1 VDRDRTHLVFFAAG
15 GGFEYR
21 QALAETSGNELML
34 LASAAAIFGASILT
48 VAAFGAGFWIEKRLP
63 ASFAALERV
72 VFQCLAGLGTLSLAL
87 FLIGQIVYTRSVIA
101 AAVAVSVLLAIQ
113 PLRRLLRAPTSWKL
127 QIDAI
132 AAAVIVIVLLVTVV
146 AGLAEIT
153 GDWENDA
160 IAYHLLG
167 PKVWLR
173 NGIIRPL
180 PETSTTAF
188 PSTIENLFGA
198 LFVLGGN
205 RAPGLFAVVSLALA
219 FVVVYSLARAAGLGE
234 RRSWWSVAFVA
245 AMPAFYAGAHSAFI
259 DVAFATFILAA
270 ARIGLEAERDG
281 DFVVFG
287 LFCGFALATKYT
299 ALTSGPALILCA
311 MLAKFWREARASISA
326 VRLAAHA
333 LLAAAA
339 VSWPYYVRNWMLL
352 GFPIYPPLP
361 VVANLVPVKYMSPA
375 ALHAFYEFLY
385 RHGGAFGKSLSAF
398 FLLPYNLTYH
408 TSLFNGAGGIG
419 LTGLAF
425 GPFGLPAARRNAF
438 AKALALLGFLFVTSW
453 FLAPQESRYLI
464 PAYPIAAVIATLGWS
479 YVESVKPP
487 LGRILCGT
495 VIVCSVL
502 YGLFMIGKSRG
513 NDLHRALS
521 PSFAEAQRAER
532 IPYLMSFEYLNFQ
545 PAAKRVLVLDRS
557 VPVYYL
563 NKDYLKPF
571 GQWGE
576 QVLPEAQNSAQVL
589 AELPS
594 LHVTHILDVRSPV
607 GDFQV
612 PPNARDVELVF
623 EAENQRVYRVR

>member
-1 VDRDRTHLVFFAAG
+1 
-15 GGFEYR
+15 
-21 QALAETSGNELML
+21 ML
-34 LASAAAIFGASILT
+34 LASAAAIFGVSILT
-48 VAAFGAGFWIEKRLP
+48 VAAFGAGFWVEKQLP

-87 FLIGQIVYTRSVIA
+87 FLIGQIAYTRSVIA

-113 PLRRLLRAPTSWKL
+113 PLRRLLRAPTVSWKP

-132 AAAVIVIVLLVTVV
+132 AAAVIVIVLLVTAV

-205 RAPGLFAVVSLALA
+205 RAPGLFAVVSLVAV
-219 FVVVYSLARAAGLGE
+219 FVVVYSLGRAAGLGE
-234 RRSWWSVAFVA
+234 RKSWWSVAFVA
-245 AMPAFYAGAHSAFI
+245 TMPAFYAGAHTAFI

-281 DFVVFG
+281 DFLVFG

-299 ALTSGPALILCA
+299 ALTSVPALILCA
-311 MLAKFWREARASISA
+311 ILAKFWREARASISA

-352 GFPIYPPLP
+352 GFPIYPPPP
-361 VVANLVPVKYMSPA
+361 VVANLVPVKYMSPG

-419 LTGLAF
+419 LTGLAL
-425 GPFGLPAARRNAF
+425 GPFGLLAARRGAF
-438 AKALALLGFLFVTSW
+438 AKALALLGFL
-453 FLAPQESRYLI
+453 LI
-464 PAYPIAAVIATLGWS
+464 PAYVVAAVIATLGWG

-495 VIVCSVL
+495 VISCSVF
-502 YGLFMIGKSRG
+502 YGLFMIGKGRW

-532 IPYLMSFEYLNFQ
+532 IPYLMSFEYLNSQ

-576 QVLPEAQNSAQVL
+576 QVLPEARNSADVL

-594 LHVTHILDVRSPV
+594 LHVTHILDVRSSV
-607 GDFQV
+607 RDFQE
-612 PPNARDVELVF
+612 PANAPDVELVF
-623 EAENQRVYRVR
+623 EGKNQRVYRVR